1 MKIIKDNYKILK
13 EAIQRNEP
21 IGEIANNAFRKMFAL
36 DYYRPKEKLSL
47 DRPYNVLLNKIRDRD
62 ENKFSANSN
71 PNVSVTIILT
81 DLTGDPNFRK
91 LFDASIEKQIKKP
104 DAILINDKEGNADS
118 IPPKYLGQSNSD
130 ITVFLVNDVLSDQ
143 ALLRITRLF
152 ELRHE
157 LDVIT
162 FDEDRIDKKGLRSK
176 PLMKGTYNYFHL
188 LSYNYIGNAFAVRT
202 NRVKEYLDENID
214 KSSFHE
220 FLLHLEKTHFE
231 IGRIQE
237 VLFSKYSE
245 VDKIHPKR
253 IFEKRYLD
261 TTTSVEDGLHPQNAR
276 IVFPRQEIKVSII
289 IPFRD
294 HPELLRQCVD
304 SIFKYTLYP
313 NFEII
318 LADNG
323 STDPATNSLVTEYCK
338 RENVTHFPI
347 DIPFNYSEINNK
359 AVKVA
364 KGKFLLFLN
373 NDTEVLHEGWM
384 DEMVRLLF
392 IAEVGVVGA
401 KLVYEDG
408 TIQHAGV
415 TIGIGHFAGHLFKEL
430 KEDDPELGKRIQSL
444 QEYSAVTGACMM
456 TRRKLFHRL
465 GGFDEE
471 NLSVAY
477 NDIDYC
483 LKARAKGF
491 KVVYTP
497 HTKLKHYES
506 KTRTHDMSKTE
517 RDRYKKEIDF
527 MKKKWPGITANDPY
541 YHKYLSKK
549 KQDNSLAFNTTL
561 SI

>member
-1 MKIIKDNYKILK
+1 MKLIKENYKILK

-21 IGEIANNAFRKMFAL
+21 IGEIANNAFRKIFAL
-36 DYYRPKEKLSL
+36 DYYRPKIKLSL

-62 ENKFSANSN
+62 ENKFSAAAN
-71 PNVSVTIILT
+71 PNVSVTVILT
-81 DLTGDPNFRK
+81 DLTGAADFRK
-91 LFDASIEKQIKKP
+91 LFDSSIEKQIKKP
-104 DAILINDKEGNADS
+104 DAVIINDKEANSYS
-118 IPPKYLGQSNSD
+118 IPSKLLAQSTAD
-130 ITVFLVNDVLSDQ
+130 ITIFLVNDILSDH
-143 ALLRITRLF
+143 ALLRIARLF
-152 ELRHE
+152 ELRDE
-157 LDVIT
+157 LDVLT
-162 FDEDRIDKKGLRSK
+162 FDEDQVDNKGLRSNPK
-176 PLMKGTYNYFHL
+176 LKGTYNYFQL

-202 NRVKEYLDENID
+202 KRIKEYLDDNID

-220 FLLHLEKTHFE
+220 FLLHLEKTHLE

-237 VLFSKYSE
+237 ILFSKYSPSNT
-245 VDKIHPKR
+245 IHPKK
-253 IFEKRYLD
+253 IFEKRFSD
-261 TTTSVEDGLHPQNAR
+261 TTTLVEDGLHPKTAK

-294 HPELLRQCVD
+294 HSELLKQCVE
-304 SIFKYTLYP
+304 SIFRHTKYP
-313 NFEII
+313 NYEII

-323 STDPATNSLVTEYCK
+323 SKDPATISLVNEYAK
-338 RENVTHFPI
+338 KENVTHFPI

-373 NDTEVLHEGWM
+373 NDTEVLHDGWM

-401 KLVYEDG
+401 KLVYEDDS
-408 TIQHAGV
+408 IQHAGV
-415 TIGIGHFAGHLFKEL
+415 TVGIGHFAGHLFKEL
-430 KEDDPELGKRIQSL
+430 KEDDPIHGQRIQSI

-465 GGFDEE
+465 EGFDEL
-471 NLSVAY
+471 NLAVAY

-497 HTKLKHYES
+497 YAKLKHYES
-506 KTRTHDMSKTE
+506 KTRTHDMSKSE
-517 RDRYKKEIDF
+517 RDRYKKEIEF
-527 MKKKWPGITANDPY
+527 MKNKWPGITTNDPY
-541 YHKYLSKK
+541 YHKYLSRK
-549 KQDNSLAFNTTL
+549 KQDNSISFNTTL

>member
-13 EAIQRNEP
+13 EALQRNEP

-36 DYYRPKEKLSL
+36 DYYRPKVKLSL

-62 ENKFSANSN
+62 ENIFSVDSN
-71 PNVSVTIILT
+71 PNVSVTVILT
-81 DLTGDPNFRK
+81 DLTNDASFRK

-104 DAILINDKEGNADS
+104 EAIIINEEAANGDS

-130 ITVFLVNDVLSDQ
+130 ITIFLVNDVLSDH
-143 ALLRITRLF
+143 ALLRITRMF
-152 ELRHE
+152 ELRQE

-162 FDEDRIDKKGLRSK
+162 FDEDQIDNKGLRSNPK
-176 PLMKGTYNYFHL
+176 LKGAFNYFQL

-202 NRVKEYLDENID
+202 KRIKEYLDENVD
-214 KSSFHE
+214 KNSFHE

-231 IGRIQE
+231 ITRIQE
-237 VLFSKYSE
+237 ILISKYAE
-245 VDKIHPKR
+245 PNRIHPKR
-253 IFEKRYLD
+253 IFEKRYFD
-261 TTTSVEDGLHPQNAR
+261 TNTSVENGLHADNAK
-276 IVFPRQEIKVSII
+276 IIFPRQEIKVSII

-294 HPELLRQCVD
+294 HPELLKQCVD
-304 SIFKYTLYP
+304 SIFKYTRYP
-313 NFEII
+313 NYEII

-323 STDPATNSLVTEYCK
+323 SKDSATIALVNEYSQK
-338 RENVTHFPI
+338 ENVTHFPI
-347 DIPFNYSEINNK
+347 DIPFNFSEINNK

-364 KGKFLLFLN
+364 TGKFLLFLN

-401 KLVYEDG
+401 KLVYEDD

-415 TIGIGHFAGHLFKEL
+415 TIGIGHFAGHLFKEM
-430 KEDDPELGKRIQSL
+430 KDDDSIYGQRIQSI

-456 TRRKLFHRL
+456 TRRRLFHRL
-465 GGFDEE
+465 EGFDEM
-471 NLSVAY
+471 NLAVAY
-477 NDIDYC
+477 NDVDYC

-497 HTKLKHYES
+497 YAKLKHYES
-506 KTRTHDMSKTE
+506 KTRTHDMSKSE
-517 RDRYKKEIDF
+517 RDRYTKEIEF
-527 MKKKWPGITANDPY
+527 IKKKWPGISTNDPY
-541 YHKYLSKK
+541 YHKYLSRK
-549 KQDNSLAFNTTL
+549 KQDNSVSFNTTM